1 MTDKTQSLPVAKS
14 LTATYALS
22 LIVASLMTA
31 VSLGGLLFSSHLY
44 STDELRQAFLGND
57 VVNLLIGLPILLI
70 SMWLAKRGKLAG
82 LLCWPGALLYVVY
95 NYLVYLFG
103 IPYSWLTIVYLALV
117 GLGAYA
123 MVTLLGNID
132 QANVKEKLTGFV
144 PVKTTG
150 WILLLFGVMF
160 FFRAIGI
167 LVQAVINQIMLP
179 PSEVGLL
186 IADLIGSILWIA
198 GGVLLLRH
206 KPLGYVSGLGLL
218 FAICAL
224 FVGLIVVLLLQ
235 PFLTG
240 APFALVDVIVV
251 FIMGLVCFV
260 PFGFF
265 LHGVLSKG

>member
-1 MTDKTQSLPVAKS
+1 MTT
-14 LTATYALS
+14 
-22 LIVASLMTA
+22 
-31 VSLGGLLFSSHLY
+31 VSLGGFLFSSTLY

-57 VVNLLIGLPILLI
+57 VVNLLVGLPILLV
-70 SMWLAKRGKLAG
+70 SMWLAKRGMLAG
-82 LLCWPGALLYVVY
+82 LLCWPGALLYVTY

-103 IPYSWLTIVYLALV
+103 MPFSWLTIVYLALI
-117 GLGAYA
+117 GLSAYA
-123 MVTLLGNID
+123 MVALLRNID
-132 QANVKEKLTGFV
+132 QTSIKENLTGVV

-167 LVQAVINQIMLP
+167 LIQAVINQTMLP

-186 IADLIGSILWIA
+186 IADLVGSILWIA
-198 GGVLLLRH
+198 GGALLLRH

-235 PFLTG
+235 PILTG
-240 APFALVDVIVV
+240 GPFALVDVIVV
-251 FIMGLVCFV
+251 IVMGMVCFI
-260 PFGFF
+260 PFALF
-265 LHGVLSKG
+265 LRGVISRA